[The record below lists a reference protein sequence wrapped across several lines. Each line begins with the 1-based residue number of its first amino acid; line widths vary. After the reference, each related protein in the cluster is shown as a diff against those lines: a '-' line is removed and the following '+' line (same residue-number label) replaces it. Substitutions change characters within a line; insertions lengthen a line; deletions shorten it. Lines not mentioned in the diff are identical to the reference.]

1 MKTPT
6 FQLTVRAVA
15 AAAIALA
22 GSFYAVPALAEAGGT
37 DPAPSAAPAAS
48 AQASPAAPTTPAAA
62 AAGSNTTAADA
73 PGAPAVTAA
82 PGISDAG
89 LAEAI
94 RRDLGITLEEFNAAG
109 QLGRTAADAV
119 PSLRELPGYLG
130 ISLRAGKIHIEGSGP
145 ELRARVDGLNGNG
158 AADVFVLEAPS
169 AASPAAPTDVPTAA
183 PTPAPTPAPSTAPTP
198 APSAAELVASNT
210 EQLFQDYVREVGPAG
225 LQAVAYSAGRF
236 VIRTGGTNAAE
247 AELSPAPDQPSEPT
261 INSAPGKISAAS
273 FVARYTNVRLEQA
286 LPLTTEADVYGGEGY
301 IIDRRTICST
311 GFGAFSAAGL
321 PLVLTAGH
329 CAEDGTARVAELE
342 PPVSATAGGSAP
354 LPGTRAP
361 LGRFGFSQF
370 GGPLNSWITGS
381 EQAPGNVGTDIAV
394 IESLDGGVN
403 VQPAATTWASA
414 ANPGPSAV
422 KIIGV
427 VAPFQGQEV
436 CRSGRTTGWSCGQV
450 EETGVYVV
458 GGRTAAAED
467 LRAFRGFLSKN
478 VQSSGGDS
486 GGPWISGNFAVGT
499 HSAGE
504 TSGENFAIA
513 TTLEDALTAF
523 PTAVELQLFLNKPE
537 LVAPVNLT
545 VKAGEDITGRVLAA
559 PASAVAANSK
569 VRITVANQAPTE
581 VPVDSAGNWTFRAPL
596 PAGQL
601 AFSAETVNGFSHSGP
616 ASFTATVSPA
626 PLPAPGITTPA
637 DAALPGLGS
646 VAGTGMPGAVVTLS
660 GDVAG
665 TGTVALDGQWTVP
678 VERPAFG
685 KVTATATLSS
695 PGIADSPSSS
705 KTFTVI
711 PPAPAE
717 TTVPDGWH
725 FRQDALPSSIS
736 GTGVDGADVI
746 VSIDGAPVGAAHAGA
761 GGAGTGARAVVRSF
775 VPQVLVAGGRW
786 SVPFPSGLAVGAHT
800 LSVTQSVDG
809 VASDPL
815 LVAFTIDARAA
826 VPPAR
831 PAVNP
836 PAQPAVNPPAQPAV
850 NPPARPIVVSAGS
863 GRLPDTGAGV
873 LLPMAGLA
881 GGTVLLGVA
890 LLAIARRRTVR

>member
-1 MKTPT
+1 M
-6 FQLTVRAVA
+6 
-15 AAAIALA
+15 
-22 GSFYAVPALAEAGGT
+22 
-37 DPAPSAAPAAS
+37 
-48 AQASPAAPTTPAAA
+48 
-62 AAGSNTTAADA
+62 
-73 PGAPAVTAA
+73 
-82 PGISDAG
+82 
-89 LAEAI
+89 
-94 RRDLGITLEEFNAAG
+94 
-109 QLGRTAADAV
+109 GRTAADAV
-119 PSLRELPGYLG
+119 QSLRELPGYLG

-183 PTPAPTPAPSTAPTP
+183 PTPAP
-198 APSAAELVASNT
+198 SAAELVASNT

-247 AELSPAPDQPSEPT
+247 SELSPALDQPSAPT
-261 INSAPGKISAAS
+261 ITAAPGKISAAS

-321 PLVLTAGH
+321 PVVLTAGH

-381 EQAPGNVGTDIAV
+381 EQVPGNVGTDIAV
-394 IESLDGGVN
+394 VESLDGGVN

-422 KIIGV
+422 KIIGM

-537 LVAPVNLT
+537 LVAPVSLT

-601 AFSAETVNGFSHSGP
+601 AFSAETKNGFSHSGP

-725 FRQDALPSSIS
+725 FSQDSLPSSIS

-746 VSIDGAPVGAAHAGA
+746 VSIDGAPVGAAQAGA
-761 GGAGTGARAVVRSF
+761 GGAGAGARAVVRSL
-775 VPQVLVAGGRW
+775 VPHVLVAGGRW
-786 SVPFPSGLAVGAHT
+786 SVPFPSGLAVGPHT

-809 VASDPL
+809 VASAPL
-815 LVAFTIDARAA
+815 LVTFAIDARAA
-826 VPPAR
+826 VPPAQ
-831 PAVNP
+831 PAVIP
-836 PAQPAVNPPAQPAV
+836 PAQPAVI
-850 NPPARPIVVSAGS
+850 PPARPIVVPAGS
-863 GRLPDTGAGV
+863 GQLPDTGAGV